1 MYCGIDPSLTGTGV
15 VVLDSQF
22 NILNQKLIST
32 KPYNN
37 CDYSTEYRMKDITTE
52 LAGVMLVPSAYVIHH
67 VYIEGLSF
75 NSKGQSA
82 AQLFGLAYYIRHWLL
97 DHDFMFKEV
106 PPTVLKKFVA
116 GQGRCQKD
124 LMLLKTYKKFGVEFS
139 DHNLCDAYGLARYG
153 AELNRSNK

>member
-15 VVLDSQF
+15 VVLDVAC
-22 NILNQKLIST
+22 NILEQRLIST
-32 KPYNN
+32 KPYN
-37 CDYSTEYRMKDITTE
+37 CDYSTEYRMKDITAE
-52 LAGVMLVPSAYVIHH
+52 LTKILLLPSSYRVEF
-67 VYIEGLSF
+67 VCIEGLSF

-97 DHDFMFKEV
+97 DNNFMYKEV

-116 GQGRCQKD
+116 GTGKCQKD